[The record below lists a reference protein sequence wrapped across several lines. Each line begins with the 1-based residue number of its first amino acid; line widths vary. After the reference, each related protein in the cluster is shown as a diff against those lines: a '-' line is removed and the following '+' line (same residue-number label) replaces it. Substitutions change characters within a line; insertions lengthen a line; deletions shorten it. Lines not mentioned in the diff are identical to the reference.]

1 MNIDPKL
8 LERPKANG
16 LAKRDTSSSILTMIK
31 MGIAS
36 VFDNKVM
43 KVKMEDNQLQTSLD
57 KLSSLISQLNVN
69 QKNMQVGKNNLT
81 TQTVGEF
88 KVNNLEELNLEN
100 VEKLGLALEQ
110 LEPIITSLKKGNQL
124 DQQSISILAK
134 IVNNLVTLNSQI
146 GGLKP
151 KDFPVQEI
159 TSRLEAIQTA
169 ISSLKLTVPKSDFK
183 IPEFPKEISLNEG
196 VKIVSTLEKLLKSIE
211 ALPKKFPEMDFPN
224 QIEVTNFPPQKYP
237 MPVTHISMNALGGF
251 LKSRNITVTTSLT
264 PLPDEVLDQRRSLV
278 LFNNSS
284 ATTVFIGGSDVTA
297 TNGVPVPAQT
307 YSPAIDAGEA
317 MIVYGI
323 VSTGSADVRV
333 LELSDINVGR

>member
-36 VFDNKVM
+36 VFDNKVL

-69 QKNMQVGKNNLT
+69 QKNMQVGKTNLT

-110 LEPIITSLKKGNQL
+110 LEPIIFSLKKGNQL

-134 IVNNLVTLNSQI
+134 IVNNLTTLNSQI

-183 IPEFPKEISLNEG
+183 MPEFPKEISLNEG

-237 MPVTHISMNALGGF
+237 MPVTNMSINGLGGYV
-251 LKSRNITVTTSLT
+251 KTTAVTVTSSLT
-264 PLPDEVLDQRRSLV
+264 PLPGEVLTDRRSLV
-278 LFNNSS
+278 IYNNSA
-284 ATTVFIGGSDVTA
+284 ATTIEIGGSTFAFGD
-297 TNGVPVPAQT
+297 GIPVAPGT
-307 YSPAIDAGEA
+307 FGPTIDAGSA
-317 MIVYGI
+317 LIMYGRT
-323 VSTGSADVRV
+323 SSGTADIRV
-333 LELSDINVGR
+333 LEASDIKVGR